1 VVDDELEELAGVD
14 VPVLALVL
22 PAFHVE
28 KSFVEAEK
36 SDSEGEKFLSGG
48 GVVVRGIQV

>member
-1 VVDDELEELAGVD
+1 M
-14 VPVLALVL
+14 LALVL

-36 SDSEGEKFLSGG
+36 SDSEGEKLLAGG
-48 GVVVRGIQV
+48 GIVVRGIQI